1 MTLAELRALFRE
13 EAGDT
18 AEPFLWPN
26 LILNLYANE
35 AQTEACRRGHLLRDS
50 VTTAICQ
57 LAVTAGDPIVEL
69 DPRILDI
76 QRMRLAS
83 QFIQLRGISV
93 QEMDDSIPG
102 WENQSGLPWRGVTD
116 YQSNAIR
123 LWPSPSAN
131 DVLKLSVIRL
141 PLVDMVADTD
151 EPEIR
156 KEYHPQLVQW
166 MLHRAYA
173 KQDSEVFDANKSQTA
188 LANFEKEFGSRSSAR
203 NAAWRAERQLQFAPP
218 IA

>member
-69 DPRILDI
+69 DPRI
-76 QRMRLAS
+76 R
-83 QFIQLRGISV
+83 
-93 QEMDDSIPG
+93 
-102 WENQSGLPWRGVTD
+102 
-116 YQSNAIR
+116 
-123 LWPSPSAN
+123 
-131 DVLKLSVIRL
+131 
-141 PLVDMVADTD
+141 
-151 EPEIR
+151 
-156 KEYHPQLVQW
+156 
-166 MLHRAYA
+166 
-173 KQDSEVFDANKSQTA
+173 
-188 LANFEKEFGSRSSAR
+188 
-203 NAAWRAERQLQFAPP
+203 
-218 IA
+218 

>member
-26 LILNLYANE
+26 SILNLYANE

-50 VTTAICQ
+50 VTAICQ
-57 LAVTAGDPIVEL
+57 IAVTAGDPIVEL

-102 WENQSGLPWRGVTD
+102 WENQTGLPWRGVTD

-123 LWPSPSAN
+123 LWPSPAAN